1 MRLTG
6 LPGQGRRVWVR
17 SNLGVVAVTETVDRL
32 IDIFRQAQLS
42 TPEDLVELAGRAGR
56 VLGAAAVVTYVVDY
70 GQTVLA
76 PLPGPRRPLGEPLPL
91 DGTMAG
97 RAYATLQPCET
108 TRTGECHLWVPL
120 ATGPLRLGVLEVVIA
135 SAPSPRQRELWSAA
149 ATLLAQLLTDRGRYG
164 DVLERTRRLLPMQP
178 ATEVVGN
185 LLPPMSCA
193 NDQVAV
199 SAILEPCYEVG
210 GEVFDYAVNPGMV
223 HLALFD
229 AVGHGMEAS
238 LLSTLAVNAYRNAR
252 RCGLDLADT
261 YQSVDKW
268 VRARYHDSFLTA
280 VLVEFHPGTGR
291 YRRISAG
298 HPGELLLRDGRLVRS
313 FPAPTAMPLGMA
325 DLADQPPEITE
336 HALQPGDQLLLYTD
350 GVVEARSASGEFFG
364 VDRLA
369 DFLARALADDLPEP
383 ETMRRLVRAILDHQH
398 GQLQDDATAMS
409 VRYIARV

>member
-1 MRLTG
+1 M
-6 LPGQGRRVWVR
+6 V
-17 SNLGVVAVTETVDRL
+17 VVAETVGRL
-32 IDIFRQAQLS
+32 IDIFRQVHRSAS
-42 TPEDLVELAGRAGR
+42 EDLVELAERAGR
-56 VLGAAAVVTYVVDY
+56 VFDAVAVVPYVVDY
-70 GQTVLA
+70 DQTVLS
-76 PLPGPRRPLGEPLPL
+76 PMVGPRRPVGEPLSV

-97 RAYATLQPCET
+97 RAYTTLQPCET
-108 TRTGECHLWVPL
+108 SGPEECHLWLPL
-120 ATGPLRLGVLEVVIA
+120 ASGSLRLGVLEVVTR
-135 SAPSPRQRELWSAA
+135 STLTPRQRELWSAA

-164 DVLERTRRLLPMQP
+164 DVLERTQRLLPMQP
-178 ATEVVGN
+178 ATEVVRS
-185 LLPPMSCA
+185 LLPPMSLT

-210 GEVFDYAVNPGMV
+210 GDVFDYAVNPGVV

-229 AVGHGMEAS
+229 AVGHGMAAS

-252 RCGLDLADT
+252 RCGLDLTDT
-261 YQSVDKW
+261 YHSVDKW
-268 VRARYHDSFLTA
+268 VRAQYHDSFLTA
-280 VLVEFHPGTGR
+280 VLAEFHPGTGR

-325 DLADQPPEITE
+325 DLNERPPEITE
-336 HALQPGDQLLLYTD
+336 HGLQPGDQLLLYTD

-369 DFLARALADDLPEP
+369 DFLARAMADDLPEP

-398 GQLQDDATAMS
+398 GQLQDDATAMCL
-409 VRYIARV
+409 RYTGRA